1 MFVVF
6 FTAVELFHMAVELF
20 HTVMLVVGM
29 RSRVKWLCV
38 SML

>member
-6 FTAVELFHMAVELF
+6 FMAVELFHMAVELF

-29 RSRVKWLCV
+29 RSRVK
-38 SML
+38 

>member
-29 RSRVKWLCV
+29 LSRVK
-38 SML
+38 

>member
-6 FTAVELFHMAVELF
+6 FTAVELFHMDVELF

-29 RSRVKWLCV
+29 RSRVK
-38 SML
+38 

>member
-6 FTAVELFHMAVELF
+6 FMAVELFHTAVELF

-38 SML
+38 SVL

>member
-29 RSRVKWLCV
+29 RSRVK
-38 SML
+38 

>member
-6 FTAVELFHMAVELF
+6 FTSVELFHMAVELF

-38 SML
+38 SVL

>member
-29 RSRVKWLCV
+29 RSRVKQLCV
-38 SML
+38 SVL